1 MIITID
7 GPSGAGKSTIAKKVS
22 EVIGFEYLDTGAMY
36 RSITL
41 FLLENK
47 IDIKDEK
54 KTEEFISS
62 PSFDSNF
69 DLKQENSKIY
79 INGNDVSLK
88 IRESLVTENVSQ
100 VSSYKSVRKL
110 LVSKQRNMSEAK
122 DIILDGRDTGSVVF
136 PDADLK
142 IYLTASVEERAK
154 RRFNESEGM
163 TYEEVCESIK
173 TRDFLDSTREIS
185 PLIIPENAEI
195 IDSTKLS
202 IDEVVDLII
211 SKIKDKR
218 NVL

>member
-88 IRESLVTENVSQ
+88 IREPLVTENVSQ